1 MFDQAT
7 PPALRLSDYEI
18 SPSLGFLSPYSA
30 ASVQLPDYFAPIQK
44 VAAEL
49 PKILTTGL
57 VRARLSGLPALD
69 LTRFCAE
76 ATEAQKRVAMV
87 HYSFLVQSY
96 VWGEPEAPSSLP
108 ECLALPI
115 WQLANAIG
123 QKPLLTYSAYVLDN
137 WALLD
142 PDGDIDLSNI
152 HMVQHFLDGQDETW
166 FVTVHVAIEAAA
178 GHMLA
183 QIPLS
188 LEAIENDDAGALT
201 EALTQVSATWDTV
214 LAIFDRM
221 PERCDPFIYYQRVR
235 PWIHGWKDNPA
246 LGAGLIY
253 QGVEETGGKPQ
264 AFRGQT
270 GSQSSIVPTMDA
282 FFGIQHASD
291 PMKAYLDEL
300 HAYRPPAHRAFI
312 DAVRERSTVR
322 QFITNNGDEA
332 LATLYNECISKLAQ
346 FRTKHLEY
354 AASYINKQAKT
365 ADGNDTDIGTGGTP
379 FMKYLKKHRDEVN
392 QQLLASKL

>member
-1 MFDQAT
+1 MFDKAGPT
-7 PPALRLSDYEI
+7 PVRLTDYEI
-18 SPSLGFLSPYSA
+18 TPDLGFLSPYSA
-30 ASVQLPDYFAPIQK
+30 ESVSLPDYFDPVQK
-44 VAAEL
+44 MAAIL
-49 PKILTTGL
+49 PKVLTTGL
-57 VRARLSGLPALD
+57 VRARLSRLPVLN
-69 LTRFCAE
+69 LEQFCKD
-76 ATEAQKRVAMV
+76 ATDAQKRVAMV

-115 WQLANAIG
+115 WQLAEAIG

-137 WALLD
+137 WAMLD
-142 PDGDIDLSNI
+142 QDGGVDLSNI
-152 HMVQHFLDGQDETW
+152 HMVQHFLGGEDETW
-166 FVTVHVAIEAAA
+166 FVTVHVAIEATA
-178 GHMLA
+178 GKMLE
-183 QIPLS
+183 QIPHS
-188 LEAIENDDAGALT
+188 LEAVENDDPTAL
-201 EALTQVSATWDTV
+201 LRSLRHVSETWDSI

-246 LGAGLIY
+246 LGKGLVYEGVKEAGD
-253 QGVEETGGKPQ
+253 EPQ

-312 DAVRERSTVR
+312 DAVRAKSTVR
-322 QFITNNGDEA
+322 EYIANHQEEDLRA
-332 LATLYNECISKLAQ
+332 LYNDCISKLAH

-354 AASYINKQAKT
+354 AASYINKQAKS

-392 QQLLASKL
+392 QQLLNSKL